1 MVLVLAFIFY
11 KSGLFSSAEKFR
23 QFILQFGIWAPIVFI
38 LIQNILVVVPF
49 IPSAVTMVAGVMI
62 FGTWVGFLYSYIGIC
77 CGSILAFIISR
88 KFGGYVVK
96 GFIGEKNYNK
106 YIQWLDK
113 GKKFDVIF
121 AIAILSPIS
130 PDNLL
135 CFIAGLSHMKFK
147 KFLIIIL
154 LGKPISIFLYS
165 MGFTAIFK
173 YLVELIF

>member
-1 MVLVLAFIFY
+1 M
-11 KSGLFSSAEKFR
+11 
-23 QFILQFGIWAPIVFI
+23 
-38 LIQNILVVVPF
+38 
-49 IPSAVTMVAGVMI
+49 
-62 FGTWVGFLYSYIGIC
+62 YSYIGIC